1 MLSSGAARTT
11 ILLNYERKMP
21 YHFFNSFLDEEKPH
35 KCQICGRAFRKHSAL
50 VIHHRVHSGEKPYRC
65 PECSKNFSISGNLR
79 RHFLIHTG
87 ERPYV
92 CPDCSRA
99 FNNPSHLTRH
109 RRKLHSKDIKKTT

>member
-1 MLSSGAARTT
+1 MRRKCYANNHIARFETYELST
-11 ILLNYERKMP
+11 I
-21 YHFFNSFLDEEKPH
+21 FFQFLEDKPH
-35 KCQICGRAFRKHSAL
+35 KCQICARAFRKHSAL

-92 CPDCSRA
+92 CPECSRA

-109 RRKLHSKDIKKTT
+109 RRKLHTIVRTESAGK